1 MGDLLS
7 GAGVWHGLTQDLGL
21 IIVLFLLFF
30 FYCVISE
37 LYPLTSPWALQ
48 GASYNE
54 QIRNRKVLKSH
65 TRSPWH
71 QEREAPH
78 SQPSSSAF

>member
-21 IIVLFLLFF
+21 IIVLFLFFF

-37 LYPLTSPWALQ
+37 LYPSQAP
-48 GASYNE
+48 G
-54 QIRNRKVLKSH
+54 
-65 TRSPWH
+65 PF
-71 QEREAPH
+71 RELPIM
-78 SQPSSSAF
+78 SRLETGRY

>member
-30 FYCVISE
+30 FIVLFLNYTPSQAPGPFRE
-37 LYPLTSPWALQ
+37 LPIMSRLETGRY
-48 GASYNE
+48 
-54 QIRNRKVLKSH
+54 
-65 TRSPWH
+65 
-71 QEREAPH
+71 
-78 SQPSSSAF
+78 